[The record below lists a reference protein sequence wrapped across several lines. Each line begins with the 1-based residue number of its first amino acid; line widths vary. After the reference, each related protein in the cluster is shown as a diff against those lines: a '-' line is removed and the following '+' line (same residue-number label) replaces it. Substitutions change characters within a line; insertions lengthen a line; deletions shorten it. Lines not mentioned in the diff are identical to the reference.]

1 MFFSEVV
8 MTSTLILPHKT
19 CLLWN
24 FPHTCL
30 HMSVD
35 TLLSI
40 NEAPLDLALQGE
52 FTVNTPNLIQ

>member
-1 MFFSEVV
+1 